1 MSRYFLWASVLGV
14 LLFGAACKGD
24 CRKLSE
30 KLCNCAANTADKNTC
45 IQTAATEQGRVGTT
59 PQDEQVCAALYD
71 GCDCHTVNTPQGKV
85 ACGIARPPP
94 DGGVVGG

>member
-1 MSRYFLWASVLGV
+1 MSRYFLWVSVLGV

-24 CRKLSE
+24 CRKLAE
-30 KLCNCAANTADKNTC
+30 KLCTCATNTTDRNLC
-45 IQTAATEQGRVGTT
+45 LQRAATEQGRVGTT
-59 PQDEQVCAALYD
+59 PADEQVCAGLYD